1 MQNWKRLLTAAAAT
15 AALTTCAVQVP
26 LSAQGRGR
34 GADKADK
41 AEKKE
46 NKAQATDRETPRWSL
61 PGRGIPQKYEEPA
74 FARGLEAGR
83 ERGQADAAKGERY
96 DPVASREYRDGDP
109 GYVASYG
116 SRDAYKSN
124 YRAGFRQGYEEGYR
138 KANR

>member
-1 MQNWKRLLTAAAAT
+1 MQNWKRLLTAAATT
-15 AALTTCAVQVP
+15 AVLTTCAVQVP

-34 GADKADK
+34 GA
-41 AEKKE
+41 EKKE
-46 NKAQATDRETPRWSL
+46 NKAQATDRETPRWSM
-61 PGRGIPQKYEEPA
+61 PGRVIPQKYEEPA
-74 FARGLEAGR
+74 FARGFEAGR

-109 GYVASYG
+109 GYAASYG

-138 KANR
+138 KVNR

>member
-34 GADKADK
+34 GAR
-41 AEKKE
+41 KKR
-46 NKAQATDRETPRWSL
+46 TRPRRLTGRL
-61 PGRGIPQKYEEPA
+61 PGGACRDGSFPRNTEEPA
-74 FARGLEAGR
+74 FARGFEAGR

-109 GYVASYG
+109 GYAASYG

-138 KANR
+138 KMNR

>member
-34 GADKADK
+34 DAQ
-41 AEKKE
+41 KKE
-46 NKAQATDRETPRWSL
+46 AKAQATDRETPRWSM
-61 PGRGIPQKYEEPA
+61 PGRVIPQKYEEPA
-74 FARGLEAGR
+74 FARGFEAGGA
-83 ERGQADAAKGERY
+83 RGQADAAKGERY

-109 GYVASYG
+109 GYAASYG

-138 KANR
+138 KMNR

>member
-1 MQNWKRLLTAAAAT
+1 MQNWKRLLTAVAAT
-15 AALTTCAVQVP
+15 AALTTSAVQVP

-34 GADKADK
+34 GAQ
-41 AEKKE
+41 KKE
-46 NKAQATDRETPRWSL
+46 NKAQATDRETPRLSM
-61 PGRGIPQKYEEPA
+61 PGRAIPQKYEEPA

-109 GYVASYG
+109 GYAASYG

-138 KANR
+138 KMNR